1 MNVPHPLAPAQRWRV
16 PVGNKTSDP
25 GTISVMVDPIGCRA
39 SPVYTVVIQTWLY
52 VFVLNVG
59 LCLQSVSKGK
69 HHFLFWN
76 KKRSQS
82 AYFSDGEF
90 LPVVDTLFA
99 FTCLTGSFFY
109 LLLFVRRFGSPRN
122 LNVTHGCARG
132 FTLRVSPVPCLAHI
146 NIPVSL
152 SHE

>member
-1 MNVPHPLAPAQRWRV
+1 MFHILLHRHRGWVY
-16 PVGNKTSDP
+16 PVGTKPLTPVRLVSRS
-25 GTISVMVDPIGCRA
+25 TQYA
-39 SPVYTVVIQTWLY
+39 SEQVLFKLFSSRHG
-52 VFVLNVG
+52 FVRFFNMG
-59 LCLQSVSKGK
+59 FRKKCLQRQTP
-69 HHFLFWN
+69 HCFCN
-76 KKRSQS
+76 KRSQS

-90 LPVVDTLFA
+90 LLFA